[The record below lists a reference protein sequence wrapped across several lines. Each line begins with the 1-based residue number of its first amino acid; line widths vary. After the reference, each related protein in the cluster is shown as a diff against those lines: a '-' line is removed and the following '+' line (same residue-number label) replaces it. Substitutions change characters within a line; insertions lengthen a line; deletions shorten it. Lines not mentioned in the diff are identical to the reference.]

1 MQPRACHVSVVDVRV
16 CVFMAEN
23 PICNG
28 HQVPHLC
35 GGGIF
40 QQSIPLFNLLSLL
53 YIQCC
58 LFTKDCAHNMKK
70 LTEQILTKQMLHG
83 FHQNPR
89 SHGTLC
95 TPILCARLKPK
106 SALLVMMCF
115 WWVSMVHTHV
125 TVPCRPKSK
134 TISLCISI
142 ASPHLKCHTGKLP
155 LRAGFT
161 CAS

>member
-28 HQVPHLC
+28 HQVPRLC

-70 LTEQILTKQMLHG
+70 LTGQILTKQMLHG

-106 SALLVMMCF
+106 SALLVRDVF
-115 WWVSMVHTHV
+115 LVGFNGTHTRDSPVQTEIEDYFIAYFDHI
-125 TVPCRPKSK
+125 TTFEVPHR
-134 TISLCISI
+134 
-142 ASPHLKCHTGKLP
+142 
-155 LRAGFT
+155 
-161 CAS
+161 